1 MVSVRGGGS
10 EECPKLL
17 SLKEETPLLALPDKV
32 ELLPSRP
39 DCGLVGDAGIGW
51 RGDCLERN
59 KTRLKLA
66 KEAMLH
72 LLCWSPFQLLTVL
85 TTAQFHLCSECQ
97 GLLVY
102 MYGSTTCGQISA
114 LNNTRAVR
122 ETAAEVMIGVL
133 KSQHMVQKKEKGK
146 TYNPWVISLG

>member
-59 KTRLKLA
+59 KTRLKLT
-66 KEAMLH
+66 KEATLH
-72 LLCWSPFQLLTVL
+72 LVCWSPLQLLTALL
-85 TTAQFHLCSECQ
+85 TTAQFDLCSECR

-102 MYGSTTCGQISA
+102 MYGSTTGGQTSA

-122 ETAAEVMIGVL
+122 ETAAEVMIRVL
-133 KSQHMVQKKEKGK
+133 KSQHMVQKRKRERP
-146 TYNPWVISLG
+146 TPRELFL

>member
-32 ELLPSRP
+32 ELLPSKP

-59 KTRLKLA
+59 KTRLKLT
-66 KEAMLH
+66 KEATPH
-72 LLCWSPFQLLTVL
+72 LVCWSPFQLLTVLL

-102 MYGSTTCGQISA
+102 MYGSATCGQTSA
-114 LNNTRAVR
+114 LNTTRAVR
-122 ETAAEVMIGVL
+122 ETVAGVRIRVL
-133 KSQHMVQKKEKGK
+133 KSQHMVQKRKRGGPTTPK
-146 TYNPWVISLG
+146 LFL